1 MSLYIARVFEDGIA
15 YEYEY
20 GNMDHALEHYNHEKN
35 VEIIRYN
42 QGKETILRR
51 KINGKDLT
59 IQN

>member
-1 MSLYIARVFEDGIA
+1 MLYIARVLDGGTA

-20 GNMDHALEHYNHEKN
+20 GNMDHALEHFNHEKN

-51 KINGKDLT
+51 KIDGKECEV
-59 IQN
+59 